1 MARVSVIMGVYNC
14 KNPQLLKKSVDSIIK
29 QTFTD
34 WEFIICNDGST
45 DDTLQ
50 LLNEVA
56 QSDSRIKVISYQ
68 QGRGL
73 AYALNRC
80 IKASTGEYIARQDHD
95 DISEP
100 TRFQAKVR
108 FIGYRKFGMLPK
120 ALPYV
125 LKPVLIGLMPQSI
138 FKKIRER
145 QYK

>member
-1 MARVSVIMGVYNC
+1 MMARVSVIMGVYNC

-68 QGRGL
+68 QGRG
-73 AYALNRC
+73 AGVC
-80 IKASTGEYIARQDHD
+80 P
-95 DISEP
+95 EP
-100 TRFQAKVR
+100 VHQGFHRRV
-108 FIGYRKFGMLPK
+108 YRSSG
-120 ALPYV
+120 
-125 LKPVLIGLMPQSI
+125 
-138 FKKIRER
+138 
-145 QYK
+145 